1 MPTDSLYV
9 AAVLCGLVA
18 LSEWLVRKTPARHI
32 GSALLVILL
41 TAVVANLGIIPAGS
55 SPEAPVPVYDG
66 IFSILAPL
74 SILWLLLRVDLRA
87 VLKAGPAIIGM
98 FLVGSAATVLGIL
111 AGMAMVQG
119 PETIGP
125 LYNAL
130 GGMFAGTYTGGSVNF
145 NAVALS
151 YEVMDDGTLFAGA
164 IAVDNIVTTVWIM
177 ATLALPRLLLPFW
190 ARQIAA
196 SSTDSTPT
204 SSTPDPTA
212 ELATGPLLG
221 IEDDTETL
229 HPLDLGLALSL
240 GLGSLWLSN
249 WASSTLTTVGVSIPS
264 ILILTTLALIFA
276 QIPAVSRL
284 RGPRVLGMVAVYL
297 FLAVV
302 GAYCDVAALR
312 GLGSLGLTLLTF
324 TSVAVAVHGLIV
336 FGVARLFKV
345 DVAIAAVTSQA
356 NVGGGTSALALA
368 RSLGRDDLV
377 LPAVLVGSL
386 GTALGTFLGF
396 WTAGGLLPWLLG

>member
-1 MPTDSLYV
+1 LGIV
-9 AAVLCGLVA
+9 
-18 LSEWLVRKTPARHI
+18 I
-32 GSALLVILL
+32 GM
-41 TAVVANLGIIPAGS
+41 AVV
-55 SPEAPVPVYDG
+55 
-66 IFSILAPL
+66 
-74 SILWLLLRVDLRA
+74 R
-87 VLKAGPAIIGM
+87 
-98 FLVGSAATVLGIL
+98 
-111 AGMAMVQG
+111 G

-151 YEVMDDGTLFAGA
+151 YEVMTDGPLFAGA
-164 IAVDNIVTTVWIM
+164 VAVDNIVTTVWIM
-177 ATLALPRLLLPFW
+177 ATLALPRLLLPIW
-190 ARQIAA
+190 TRTSASSTESAAA
-196 SSTDSTPT
+196 SSGDEPSLEL
-204 SSTPDPTA
+204 TA
-212 ELATGPLLG
+212 GPLLG

-229 HPLDLGLALSL
+229 HPLDLGLALAL
-240 GLGSLWLSN
+240 GLGSLWVSN
-249 WASSTLTTVGVSIPS
+249 WASSALATTGLNVPS
-264 ILILTTLALIFA
+264 ILILTALALVFA

-302 GAYCDVAALR
+302 GAYCDVAALK
-312 GLGSLGLTLLTF
+312 GLGSLGLTLLAF

-336 FGVARLFKV
+336 FGAARLFKV

-396 WTAGGLLPWLLG
+396 WTAGVLLPWLLG

>member
-41 TAVVANLGIIPAGS
+41 TAVVANLGVIPAGS

-66 IFSILAPL
+66 VFSILAPL

-87 VLKAGPAIIGM
+87 VLRAGPAIIGM
-98 FLVGSAATVLGIL
+98 FLLGSAATVLGIVI
-111 AGMAMVQG
+111 GMAVVRG

-151 YEVMDDGTLFAGA
+151 YEVMTDGPLFAGA
-164 IAVDNIVTTVWIM
+164 VAVDNIVTTVWIM
-177 ATLALPRLLLPFW
+177 ATLALPRLLLPIW
-190 ARQIAA
+190 TRTSASSTESAAA
-196 SSTDSTPT
+196 SSGDEPSLEL
-204 SSTPDPTA
+204 TA
-212 ELATGPLLG
+212 GPLLG

-229 HPLDLGLALSL
+229 HPLDLGLALAL
-240 GLGSLWLSN
+240 GLGSLWVSN
-249 WASSTLTTVGVSIPS
+249 WASSALATTGLNVPS
-264 ILILTTLALIFA
+264 ILILTALALVFA

-302 GAYCDVAALR
+302 GAYCDVAALK
-312 GLGSLGLTLLTF
+312 GLGSLGLTLLAF

-336 FGVARLFKV
+336 FGAARLFKV

-396 WTAGGLLPWLLG
+396 WTAGVLLPWLLG